1 MPLQHANRR
10 RRQHAAGQAVQVQQR
25 HDHAL
30 AALVGIEAVSLECGS
45 FDGSLLTTVRPRVSS
60 FVAFAFGEPFG
71 GFVDVE
77 AALDGGGQTGGGAA
91 EAGPE
96 AQAER
101 GDVHFGEVILDGSYG
116 RACHVLW

>member
-1 MPLQHANRR
+1 MWVVRR
-10 RRQHAAGQAVQVQQR
+10 FTP
-25 HDHAL
+25 
-30 AALVGIEAVSLECGS
+30 SN
-45 FDGSLLTTVRPRVSS
+45 SS
-60 FVAFAFGEPFG
+60 TESVIVAFAFGEPFG

-101 GDVHFGEVILDGSYG
+101 GTSTSARLFSMARMVARATSCGERVQIPRG
-116 RACHVLW
+116 RVAPESANMGPWPTNRGCPRR